1 MAFFYEVNKEVL
13 PLKVSYGGAK
23 GDIRSFIVVMQTIFN
38 AFINDPRQWNGT
50 GTTVIPRKRSSEDE
64 WLIIPTKLYEKRRR
78 KEPQEERG
86 AA

>member
-1 MAFFYEVNKEVL
+1 MEGEKEIL
-13 PLKVSYGGAK
+13 DPLLLLCRLSSMPLLMTQGSEMVHRYYGHPA
-23 GDIRSFIVVMQTIFN
+23 Q
-38 AFINDPRQWNGT
+38 
-50 GTTVIPRKRSSEDE
+50 RSSEDE

>member
-1 MAFFYEVNKEVL
+1 M
-13 PLKVSYGGAK
+13 PLLMTQGSEMVHRYYGHPA
-23 GDIRSFIVVMQTIFN
+23 Q
-38 AFINDPRQWNGT
+38 
-50 GTTVIPRKRSSEDE
+50 RSSEDE

>member
-1 MAFFYEVNKEVL
+1 M
-13 PLKVSYGGAK
+13 PLLMTQGSEMVHRYREKF
-23 GDIRSFIVVMQTIFN
+23 R
-38 AFINDPRQWNGT
+38 
-50 GTTVIPRKRSSEDE
+50 IPRKRSSEDE